1 MVIYTREPA
10 KNKERERNMTKKL
23 LGKLKEDVV
32 LTVSWVLAIASSLFV
47 TPDKEYIGYIDW
59 ETLALLLA
67 LMIVM
72 AGFKALGLFQWM
84 GEQLLSRMKSSRTI
98 NLTLVMA
105 CFFSVM
111 AITNDVALIT
121 FVPFAL
127 ETLRMAKLE
136 ESIVPVVVLQTVAAN
151 LGSMVTPIGNPQ
163 NIYLYFQSGLGMI
176 DFLKL
181 TGPYAV
187 LALIMLTA
195 FCFAGKKKKADFA
208 PSGKTGFGFSPRL
221 VIYGLMFALC
231 LVSLGKTI
239 SVELAALIVVAIT
252 LVIDRGTLK
261 NVDYGL
267 LFTFIGF
274 FIFVGNMGRIEWFS
288 SAIAAVLEGHELL
301 VTVAISQVI
310 SNVPATL
317 LLAGFTQNWPVLIV
331 GSNIGGL
338 GTLIASM
345 ANLISYK
352 YVCKSYAHFRH
363 AYTRWF
369 TIICLIFLAA
379 MLVMYWLLF
388 V

>member
-1 MVIYTREPA
+1 MIFRPGCFSILIMIKQLTV
-10 KNKERERNMTKKL
+10 
-23 LGKLKEDVV
+23 KLKEDVV
-32 LTVSWVLAIASSLFV
+32 LTVSWVLAIVSSLFV
-47 TPDKEYIGYIDW
+47 TPDKDYIGYIDW

-72 AGFKALGLFQWM
+72 AGFKALGLFQWL
-84 GEQLLSRMKSSRTI
+84 GEKLLSCTNSSRSVS
-98 NLTLVMA
+98 LTLVMA
-105 CFFSVM
+105 CFFSAM

-163 NIYLYFQSGLGMI
+163 NIYLYFQSGLGMM

-187 LALIMLTA
+187 VALGMLTV
-195 FCFAGKKKKADFA
+195 FCFMGKKKQVSFT
-208 PSGKTGFGFSPRL
+208 PGGKSGFGFSIHL
-221 VIYGLMFALC
+221 VLYCAMFVLC
-231 LVSLGKTI
+231 LVSLGKTL
-239 SVELAALIVVAIT
+239 SVELVALIVVAIT
-252 LVIDRGTLK
+252 LLADRKTLK

-274 FIFVGNMGRIEWFS
+274 FIFVGNMGRIDWFS
-288 SAIAAVLEGHELL
+288 SAIASVLEGHELI
-301 VTVAISQVI
+301 VTVVISQVI

-317 LLAGFTQNWPVLIV
+317 LLAGFTQNWPLLIV

-369 TIICLIFLAA
+369 TIVCLIFLAVL
-379 MLVMYWLLF
+379 LVLYWLLQ

>member
-1 MVIYTREPA
+1 MIQ
-10 KNKERERNMTKKL
+10 KL
-23 LGKLKEDVV
+23 TGKLKEDVV
-32 LTVSWVLAIASSLFV
+32 LTVSWVLAVASSLFV

-72 AGFKALGLFQWM
+72 AGFKALGLFQWL
-84 GEQLLSRMKSSRTI
+84 GEMLLSRTKSSRSVS
-98 NLTLVMA
+98 LTLVMA
-105 CFFSVM
+105 CFFSAM

-163 NIYLYFQSGLGMI
+163 NIYLYFQSGLGMV
-176 DFLKL
+176 DFLRL

-187 LALIMLTA
+187 FALILLTA
-195 FCFAGKKKKADFA
+195 FCFAGKKKQVSYA
-208 PSGKTGFGFSPRL
+208 PEGKSGFGFSPRL
-221 VIYGLMFALC
+221 LIYCAMFILC

-239 SVELAALIVVAIT
+239 PVELAALIVVAVT
-252 LVIDRGTLK
+252 LLTDRRTLK

-274 FIFVGNMGRIEWFS
+274 FIFVGNMGRIDWFS
-288 SAIAAVLEGHELL
+288 NAIAYVLEGHELL

-331 GSNIGGL
+331 GSNLGGL

-352 YVCKSYAHFRH
+352 YVCKDYAHFRH

-369 TIICLIFLAA
+369 TIVCLIFLAA
-379 MLVMYWLLF
+379 LLALYWLLGI
-388 V
+388 

>member
-1 MVIYTREPA
+1 MIYHTGGRML
-10 KNKERERNMTKKL
+10 KERDWEMVKKIMA
-23 LGKLKEDVV
+23 KLKEDVV
-32 LTVSWVLAIASSLFV
+32 LTISWVLALASSLIV
-47 TPDKEYIGYIDW
+47 RPDRNYIYYIDW

-84 GEQLLSRMKSSRTI
+84 GETLLSRMKSSRTI
-98 NLTLVMA
+98 SLSLVLA
-105 CFFSVM
+105 CFFSAMV
-111 AITNDVALIT
+111 ITNDVALIT

-136 ESIVPVVVLQTVAAN
+136 ESVVPVVVLQTVAAN

-163 NIYLYFQSGLGMI
+163 NIYLYFQSGLEMI
-176 DFLKL
+176 DFLRL
-181 TGPYAV
+181 TVPYAIFSLGLLV
-187 LALIMLTA
+187 A
-195 FCFAGKKKKADFA
+195 FCFAGKKKKVEFITEGKSGFSF
-208 PSGKTGFGFSPRL
+208 SGKL
-221 VIYGLMFALC
+221 VIYGSMFILC
-231 LVSLGKTI
+231 LVSLSKI
-239 SVELAALIVVAIT
+239 IAVELATVIVVAAALIS
-252 LVIDRGTLK
+252 DRKTLK

-288 SAIAAVLEGHELL
+288 NIIAAVLEGHELI
-301 VTVAISQVI
+301 VTVLISQVI

-317 LLAGFTQNWPVLIV
+317 LLAGFTQNWPLLIV

-363 AYTRWF
+363 AYMRWF
-369 TIICLIFLAA
+369 TIVCLIFLIAL
-379 MLVMYWLLF
+379 LVMYWYMT
-388 V
+388 VV

>member
-1 MVIYTREPA
+1 ML
-10 KNKERERNMTKKL
+10 KKL
-23 LGKLKEDVV
+23 TAKLKEDVV
-32 LTVSWVLAIASSLFV
+32 LSVAWILALLSSVFV

-59 ETLALLLA
+59 ETLSLLLA

-84 GEQLLSRMKSSRTI
+84 GEILLSRMKSSRSI
-98 NLTLVMA
+98 SLTLVLA
-105 CFFSVM
+105 CFFSAM

-163 NIYLYFQSGLGMI
+163 NIYLYFQSGYSMV

-181 TGPYAV
+181 TGPYALFG
-187 LALIMLTA
+187 LALLAA
-195 FCFAGKKKKADFA
+195 FCFAGKKSKASFSSA
-208 PSGKTGFGFSPRL
+208 GGNNFGFSGKL
-221 VIYGLMFALC
+221 LLYSMMFILC
-231 LVSLGKTI
+231 LVSLSKVI
-239 SVELAALIVVAIT
+239 SVELAAIIVVAIT
-252 LVIDRGTLK
+252 LVTDRRILK

-267 LFTFIGF
+267 LLTFIGF

-288 SAIAAVLEGHELL
+288 NTIESVLAGHELI
-301 VTVAISQVI
+301 VTVLISQVI
-310 SNVPATL
+310 SNVPAAL
-317 LLAGFTQNWPVLIV
+317 LLAGFTHNWPVLII
-331 GSNIGGL
+331 GSNLGGL

-352 YVCKSYAHFRH
+352 YVCKSHAHFRH

-369 TIICLIFLAA
+369 TVVCLIFLAA
-379 MLVMYWLLF
+379 LLIMYWCMQI

>member
-1 MVIYTREPA
+1 MI
-10 KNKERERNMTKKL
+10 KKL
-23 LGKLKEDVV
+23 TGKLKEDVV
-32 LTVSWVLAIASSLFV
+32 LTVSWVLAIASSIFV

-72 AGFKALGLFQWM
+72 AGFKALGLFQWL
-84 GEQLLSRMKSSRTI
+84 GEMLLSRTKSSRSVS
-98 NLTLVMA
+98 LTLVMA
-105 CFFSVM
+105 CFFSAM

-136 ESIVPVVVLQTVAAN
+136 ESIVPVVALQTVAAN

-163 NIYLYFQSGLGMI
+163 NIYLYFQSGLGMV
-176 DFLKL
+176 DFLRL

-187 LALIMLTA
+187 FALILLTA
-195 FCFAGKKKKADFA
+195 FCFAGKKKQVSYA
-208 PSGKTGFGFSPRL
+208 PEGKSGFGFSPRL
-221 VIYGLMFALC
+221 LIYCAMFILC

-239 SVELAALIVVAIT
+239 PVELAALVVVAVT
-252 LVIDRGTLK
+252 LLTDRRTLK

-274 FIFVGNMGRIEWFS
+274 FIFVGNMGRIDWFS
-288 SAIAAVLEGHELL
+288 NAIASVLEGHELL

-331 GSNIGGL
+331 GSNLGGL

-352 YVCKSYAHFRH
+352 YVCKAYAHFRH

-369 TIICLIFLAA
+369 TIVCLIFLAA
-379 MLVMYWLLF
+379 LLVLYWLLG

>member
-1 MVIYTREPA
+1 MIYHTSGRRL
-10 KNKERERNMTKKL
+10 KERDWEMVKKIRA
-23 LGKLKEDVV
+23 KLKEDVV
-32 LTVSWVLAIASSLFV
+32 LTLSWVMALVSALFV
-47 TPDKEYIGYIDW
+47 VPDKNYIDYIDW

-84 GEQLLSRMKSSRTI
+84 GVTLLSRMKSSRTI
-98 NLTLVMA
+98 SLSLVLA
-105 CFFSVM
+105 CFFSAMV
-111 AITNDVALIT
+111 ITNDVALIT

-163 NIYLYFQSGLGMI
+163 NIYLYFQSGLEMI
-176 DFLKL
+176 DFLRL
-181 TGPYAV
+181 TVPYAIFSLGLLV
-187 LALIMLTA
+187 V
-195 FCFAGKKKKADFA
+195 FCFAGKKKKVNFI
-208 PSGKTGFGFSPRL
+208 PEGKNDLSFNGKI
-221 VIYGLMFALC
+221 VIYGALFALC
-231 LVSLGKTI
+231 LVSLSKII
-239 SVELAALIVVAIT
+239 SVELVAVIVVAAALIS
-252 LVIDRGTLK
+252 DRKTLK

-274 FIFVGNMGRIEWFS
+274 FIFVGNMGRVEWFS
-288 SAIAAVLEGHELL
+288 SVIAAVLEGHELI
-301 VTVAISQVI
+301 VTVLISQVI

-317 LLAGFTQNWPVLIV
+317 LLAGFTQNWPLLIV

-363 AYTRWF
+363 AYMRWF
-369 TIICLIFLAA
+369 TIVCLIFLAA
-379 MLVMYWLLF
+379 LLVMHWCMT
-388 V
+388 VA